1 MLTFSIKV
9 LYYWKWLS
17 FCKICLFLEKCD
29 LLCEGLY
36 TLTKCQN
43 LIKTFNFLGYVNL
56 FNVII
61 FIKWLLE
68 NCYFDSKYHF
78 LQWYFGQECHF
89 PSKIYITLGMN
100 SLEKLSN
107 FLRMVLIYLS
117 ILGKMTIGFR
127 SILVVNS
134 EKMAICFR
142 SVNFFIM
149 WASLVKAKMLQKQQ
163 FWRIFFIFVANGHHF
178 QKC

>member
-1 MLTFSIKV
+1 MFLSISILVQKCQFCARKKNEILGDMLTFSIKV

-29 LLCEGLY
+29 FLCEGLY

-43 LIKTFNFLGYVNL
+43 LIKNFNFLGYVNL

-107 FLRMVLIYLS
+107 FLRMLLIYLS

-134 EKMAICFR
+134 EENDNLF
-142 SVNFFIM
+142 
-149 WASLVKAKMLQKQQ
+149 
-163 FWRIFFIFVANGHHF
+163 
-178 QKC
+178 

>member
-1 MLTFSIKV
+1 MFFENVWAKSIDFWVFTAWHYFITLHLPKNWRFLHKMLF
-9 LYYWKWLS
+9 
-17 FCKICLFLEKCD
+17 
-29 LLCEGLY
+29 
-36 TLTKCQN
+36 
-43 LIKTFNFLGYVNL
+43 
-56 FNVII
+56 
-61 FIKWLLE
+61 FIKRKHHQKLTLFKIRRLLE

-134 EKMAICFR
+134 EK
-142 SVNFFIM
+142 
-149 WASLVKAKMLQKQQ
+149 
-163 FWRIFFIFVANGHHF
+163 NGNLF
-178 QKC
+178 